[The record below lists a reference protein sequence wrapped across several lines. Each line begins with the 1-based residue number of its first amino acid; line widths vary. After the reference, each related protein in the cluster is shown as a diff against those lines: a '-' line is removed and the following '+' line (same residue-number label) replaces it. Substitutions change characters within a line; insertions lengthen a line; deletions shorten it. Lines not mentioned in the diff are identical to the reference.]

1 MNVVKKT
8 IKNPF
13 GLTYKQLT
21 MIEWMVD
28 RAMRGLPLQPNDAGG
43 IVYNAK
49 NDKNVRAIVHNNF
62 KNPDFR
68 AALVAGLERENIL
81 GANSRVERRL
91 VEGLDAETDKGS
103 VDYRIRLE
111 YIKEINKIA
120 GVYAPE
126 QKETRKLS
134 LNLNMSEEEATQK
147 IKELKGE
154 LGE

>member
-68 AALVAGLERENIL
+68 AALVAGIERENIL

-103 VDYRIRLE
+103 VDYR
-111 YIKEINKIA
+111 
-120 GVYAPE
+120 
-126 QKETRKLS
+126 
-134 LNLNMSEEEATQK
+134 
-147 IKELKGE
+147 
-154 LGE
+154 

>member
-1 MNVVKKT
+1 
-8 IKNPF
+8 
-13 GLTYKQLT
+13 
-21 MIEWMVD
+21 MV
-28 RAMRGLPLQPNDAGG
+28 L
-43 IVYNAK
+43 
-49 NDKNVRAIVHNNF
+49 
-62 KNPDFR
+62 
-68 AALVAGLERENIL
+68 
-81 GANSRVERRL
+81 
-91 VEGLDAETDKGS
+91 
-103 VDYRIRLE
+103 DYRIRLE